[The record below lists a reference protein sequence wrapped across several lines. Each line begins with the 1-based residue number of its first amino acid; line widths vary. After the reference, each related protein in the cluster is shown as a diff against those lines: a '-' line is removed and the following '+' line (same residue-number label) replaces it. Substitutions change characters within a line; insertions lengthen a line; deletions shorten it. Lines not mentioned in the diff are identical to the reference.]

1 MASRKAAEL
10 NHPASDSLA
19 FALDSNGQTSLES
32 AAAPPYYS
40 PAGSEGFPASLLSP
54 GFGGSNDDDEESLLN
69 RLGFSASPPSPPY
82 PGTAAYA
89 AADAAGGADADGL
102 GRVTGA
108 AEGGVGGGRERGA
121 AGPGAGNREG
131 YAGGGAGLGG
141 GGTSAEASGGASVLG
156 DAGAWAGVGGVGGGG
171 ASFAGLQRAG
181 MLSREQLMAFF
192 RAFTAL
198 LDSKGIRHAPSP
210 PTLSPSPLPPLHPI
224 SPHLTLP
231 LLLFFRAFTAL
242 LDSKEARAQIKSSV
256 QEGKSASSVTRLLK
270 EQVLLDMGIEP
281 QFGMT
286 CLRAVPLDYRED
298 RDMVLRICHMHAREE
313 AACDEAEL
321 TPLALAQKKMQMQLM
336 QQHQLTVLQHV
347 RTLPVDEQRAFLQ
360 SVQGSVQHAQE
371 QRAQGKEKPLV
382 QRDVW
387 ETLLQQWQ
395 RQFNQTC

>member
-1 MASRKAAEL
+1 MASRKAAEP

-19 FALDSNGQTSLES
+19 FTLDSNGLNSLES
-32 AAAPPYYS
+32 SAAPPYSS

-54 GFGGSNDDDEESLLN
+54 GFGGSNDDEESLLN

-82 PGTAAYA
+82 PGA
-89 AADAAGGADADGL
+89 AANAAAGAAGGADADGFGEPPSHPHCSL
-102 GRVTGA
+102 
-108 AEGGVGGGRERGA
+108 
-121 AGPGAGNREG
+121 PC
-131 YAGGGAGLGG
+131 
-141 GGTSAEASGGASVLG
+141 TSRRSLAF
-156 DAGAWAGVGGVGGGG
+156 AWQR
-171 ASFAGLQRAG
+171 FAFV
-181 MLSREQLMAFF
+181 S
-192 RAFTAL
+192 L
-198 LDSKGIRHAPSP
+198 LPVAPHVHS
-210 PTLSPSPLPPLHPI
+210 PI
-224 SPHLTLP
+224 SCVC
-231 LLLFFRAFTAL
+231 A
-242 LDSKEARAQIKSSV
+242 
-256 QEGKSASSVTRLLK
+256 
-270 EQVLLDMGIEP
+270 EP

-286 CLRAVPLDYRED
+286 CLLAVPLDYRED

-360 SVQGSVQHAQE
+360 SVQSNVQQAQEQRAQGKEKPLVQRDSVQSNVQQAQE